1 MRHAYQIL
9 IAGKVQ
15 GVAFR
20 YHMMKKAK
28 EYNITGFV
36 RNLSDGRV
44 EAILNGADQDLQK
57 LLNWCKVGPD
67 LASVKQLDI
76 LKIEPTNYIEFCIGK
91 DA

>member
-1 MRHAYQIL
+1 MRCAYQIL
-9 IAGKVQ
+9 IAGRVQ

-44 EAILNGADQDLQK
+44 EAILK
-57 LLNWCKVGPD
+57 
-67 LASVKQLDI
+67 
-76 LKIEPTNYIEFCIGK
+76 
-91 DA
+91 